1 MNLAAAKVNSMG
13 IGATRTQKAKVAQ
26 LTIDGLADQR
36 AGGPGWLHLVVVPG
50 LTTIETKPGRLI
62 DQHVMAK
69 AVTGGMGQHCQ
80 STGFMDGFNHRLSP

>member
-1 MNLAAAKVNSMG
+1 MG

-50 LTTIETKPGRLI
+50 LTTIEAEPGSLI
-62 DQHVMAK
+62 NQHVMAK
-69 AVTGGMGQHCQ
+69 AVTGWMGQHRQ
-80 STGFMDGFNHRLSP
+80 STGGMDGFDHRLSP